1 MARQPN
7 ILYDSKKLDDA
18 IREIDGDRYS
28 ATNIGSIVMGKGN
41 TYYFNCLKKNTI
53 SEDALS
59 RVCKFYKLR
68 KKDYIVPEQVKLEIA
83 ESDNTNKESSNE
95 SSNVQP
101 PIDADQLVHSLSE
114 IIKPTVVDITP
125 LIELMT
131 NQNTVL
137 GEFSSQQIKHM
148 GELIGQQ
155 KSTNYQLE
163 QICNHLIKIKQQ
175 NESILKI
182 LQERESRFTNKNNS
196 RRIG

>member
-7 ILYDSKKLDDA
+7 IVYDSKKLDDA

-41 TYYFNCLKKNTI
+41 TYYFNCLKKSTI

-68 KKDYIVPEQVKLEIA
+68 KKDYIVPEQVKLEII
-83 ESDNTNKESSNE
+83 NQTNPDKESSDE
-95 SSNVQP
+95 SSNGSQ
-101 PIDADQLVHSLSE
+101 PIDANQLVNSLSE

-125 LIELMT
+125 MIELMT
-131 NQNTVL
+131 AQNNVL
-137 GEFSSQQIKHM
+137 SEFSGQQIKHM
-148 GELIGQQ
+148 EEIAGQQ

-196 RRIG
+196 KRIG

>member
-7 ILYDSKKLDDA
+7 IVYDSKKLDDA

-41 TYYFNCLKKNTI
+41 TYYFNCLKKSTI

-59 RVCKFYKLR
+59 RACKFYKLR
-68 KKDYIVPEQVKLEIA
+68 KKDYIVPEQVKLEIINQTNPNK
-83 ESDNTNKESSNE
+83 EFSDESSNG
-95 SSNVQP
+95 SQ
-101 PIDADQLVHSLSE
+101 PIDANQLVNSLSE

-125 LIELMT
+125 MIELMT
-131 NQNTVL
+131 AQNNL
-137 GEFSSQQIKHM
+137 LSEFSGQQIKHM
-148 GELIGQQ
+148 EEIVGQQ

-196 RRIG
+196 KRIG